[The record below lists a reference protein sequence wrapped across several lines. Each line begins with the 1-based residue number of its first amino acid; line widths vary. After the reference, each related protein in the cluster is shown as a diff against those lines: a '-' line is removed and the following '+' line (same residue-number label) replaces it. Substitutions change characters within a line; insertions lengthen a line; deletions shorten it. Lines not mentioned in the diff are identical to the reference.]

1 MNHLIPAAATSI
13 VGRVRTTDRGALI
26 LVGSYPNARLKRG
39 IERREKDPTFQN
51 RIFALSHLS
60 KNRAKSK
67 ENLAQFC
74 RFDGQPTNVAKY
86 YYVAQH

>member
-39 IERREKDPTFQN
+39 IERREKDPTFQKSN
-51 RIFALSHLS
+51 FRSFSPFEKQSQKQREFSAILSI
-60 KNRAKSK
+60 
-67 ENLAQFC
+67 
-74 RFDGQPTNVAKY
+74 
-86 YYVAQH
+86 